1 MDVFT
6 FRDKIVAEYQ
16 RFTRSFVTIRAADIA
31 AHVDREYEA
40 ERFWPA
46 PMVQLNPAFV
56 PGGDIGAFV
65 AEGLLHP
72 ECERIFRAGKT
83 EDGAPGSPLV
93 LHRHQ
98 EDAIRIA
105 RRRESYVLTTGT
117 GSGKSLSYFVPIVD
131 DVLRR
136 KAAGGAG
143 GITAIVVYPMNAL
156 CNSQMEELEKY
167 LRLGYPKGGEPVRF
181 ARYTGQESAEDRK
194 ALAADPPDILLTN
207 YVMLELLLTR
217 HSSPDPQ
224 VVEQAKSLRFLVL
237 DELHTYRG
245 RQGADVAMLVRRVRE
260 RTNPDLLCVGTSATM
275 ASEGSAEARNRAVA
289 RVASRLFGAAV
300 RPENVV
306 TETLRRVT
314 DAAPTDAAGLA
325 AALAAGVPDTAD
337 HAVLCTHPVAAWA
350 ETTLGLQRQDDSP
363 DGKWVRTSRPK
374 TLAEAADLLARASG
388 RPATECLDYLR
399 RFLLLAYRTP
409 DAEGRPLFAFRL
421 HQFVAG
427 AGDVFTTL
435 EPPGERYLTLDGQQ
449 YQPGG
454 RDKPLFAAVFC
465 RSCGQEYLPV
475 WATLAGR
482 EPVRID
488 PRELNEKTAEDD
500 GAVHGYFMPDA
511 AGEFDAEDADL
522 YPEEW
527 LEAAGD
533 DAQRLRQSFRQYRPL
548 PFCVGTSG
556 ERDAK
561 GMPGWVMPGPF
572 RFCLN
577 PTCDAVFDGGVRNE
591 TTKLGSLSA
600 EGRSSATTVLT
611 LAAMRHLLG
620 ERHLPPAAKK
630 LLGFTDNRQDASLQA
645 GHLNDFVMILLLRG
659 ALLAA
664 LRNQPDGV
672 ITDDTLTHRVL
683 EHLRLSPADY
693 ASSPDAKGANA
704 ERAKRAL
711 RDVLGYRTYFDL
723 RRGWRFTHPNLEQ
736 LGYLAIGYASL
747 EDCAADQAE
756 WSKCHPLLAAAAPAL
771 REDLLRDL
779 LDRMRRGLC
788 IKTIYLDGGHLEQVR
803 NRSFTELK
811 EPWGLAEDERPMTA
825 AAMVA
830 RPQPPTGRLPTP
842 TVHVSHRSA
851 FGRRVKSKA
860 TWGDAASAFP
870 GKLDEDAYNE
880 IVDDMLGVLVTYGL
894 AEALEVEA
902 GYTGYR
908 VPATVIEWR
917 LGSAEKQDGA
927 NPFFLD
933 LYHNVAELLRGGD
946 RFLHALQAR
955 EHTAQVDAEERERRE
970 ERFRAAS
977 LPVLFCSP
985 TMELGVDIST
995 LNTVYMRN
1003 VPPTPANYAQRSGRA
1018 GRSGQPALVLTYC
1031 AARSP
1036 HDQYFFRNPAR
1047 MVAGAVNPPALD
1059 LANEDL
1065 IRSHLHA
1072 VWLGET
1078 GQKLGPSVQD
1088 VLDREKLPELPL
1100 LEQIAA
1106 QVDRSQVRQRAA
1118 ARAVAILGTLRDDLT
1133 PETAP
1138 WHTPGWL
1145 DHTIASAHLVLDAAF
1160 DRWRTLFNA
1169 AQRQM
1174 DLAHG
1179 VQMNAAADEK
1189 TRREAKARYDEA
1201 RVQRDLLLDTRAS
1214 MSSDFYAYRY
1224 LASEGFLPGYNFPR
1238 LPLLAYIP
1246 ARREKVGRDSFLSR
1260 PRFLGLSEFGPR
1272 SIIYHEGSTYR
1283 VRKAILTVGD
1293 AESVST
1299 SSRLTVRRAR
1309 LCPACGYGHFDAEA
1323 DHERCV
1329 NCDARLS
1336 GDLRSLLDLY
1346 RIDQVSTRRADRI
1359 TSDEEERQ
1367 RQGYE
1372 VITTLRFA
1380 EQGGRRRFTP
1390 VAFAE
1395 GGEELLSASYGPAA
1409 TVWRINLGWRRRRNK
1424 SVFGF
1429 NIDVASGEWSR
1440 DEQAPEEATDDAPT
1454 AKTVQRIIPFV
1465 EDRRNVLVLRPAAVR
1480 LGDDQM
1486 TTLAY
1491 ALKRG
1496 IEGVFQL
1503 EENELAA
1510 EPLPDRDTR
1519 RAILLYEAAEGGAG
1533 VLNRLATDRT
1543 AIGRVAK
1550 RALEVCHWRSRSGLW
1565 ADAADLDDAE
1575 PDCEA
1580 GCYRCL
1586 LSYANQPD
1594 HKRIDRR
1601 DRLRDGELLTLLCR
1615 LARAET
1621 QAGSADGAGAEDAFA
1636 ALDRQCGSGL
1646 ERAWLAAVQ
1655 KGGFR
1660 LPDRAQPLLAE
1671 FSTQPDF
1678 SYDGTKALIYVDGPH
1693 HRGAATKAV
1702 DDAKRRALRDAGYKV
1717 IAFADDP
1724 AGWPAVFGR
1733 FSFVF
1738 GKGTP

>member
-6 FRDKIVAEYQ
+6 FRDRLITEYQ
-16 RFTRSFVTIRAADIA
+16 RFTRSFVTIRAADIK

-56 PGGDIGAFV
+56 AGGTIGKFV

-72 ECERIFRAGKT
+72 ECERIFRFGKT
-83 EDGAPGSPLV
+83 KDGAPGRPLT

-98 EDAIRIA
+98 EEAIRIA
-105 RRRESYVLTTGT
+105 QRRESYVLTTGT
-117 GSGKSLSYFVPIVD
+117 GSGKSLAYFVPIVD

-136 KAAGGAG
+136 RAAGNAK
-143 GITAIVVYPMNAL
+143 GISAIVVYPMNAL
-156 CNSQMEELEKY
+156 CNSQLEELEKY
-167 LRLGYPKGGEPVRF
+167 LRLGYPAGGEPVRF
-181 ARYTGQESAEDRK
+181 ARYTGQESTEARQ
-194 ALAADPPDILLTN
+194 ALAANPPDILLTN
-207 YVMLELLLTR
+207 YVMLELILTR
-217 HSSPDPQ
+217 QSAPDPQ
-224 VVEQAKSLRFLVL
+224 VVEQAQDLRFLVL

-275 ASEGSAEARNRAVA
+275 ATEGSAEERNRAVA
-289 RVASRLFGAAV
+289 SVASRLFGTTV
-300 RPENVV
+300 RPESVV

-314 DAAPTDAAGLA
+314 DDAALTNSGQLA
-325 AALAAGVPDTAD
+325 ASIAAGVPDGVDYA
-337 HAVLCTHPVAAWA
+337 ALRLHPVAAWA
-350 ETTLGLQRQDDSP
+350 ETTLGLQRQDDKP
-363 DGKWVRTSRPK
+363 DGRWVRTNRPK
-374 TLAEAADLLARASG
+374 TVAEAADLLAAASE
-388 RPATECLDYLR
+388 RPAPECLDYLR
-399 RFLLLAYRTP
+399 RFLLLAYQTL

-427 AGDVFTTL
+427 AGDLFTTL
-435 EPPGERYLTLDGQQ
+435 EQPGDRYLTLNGQQ
-449 YQPGG
+449 FRPGE
-454 RDKPLFAAVFC
+454 RDKPLFAAAFC

-475 WATLAGR
+475 RATIADR
-482 EPVRID
+482 QPVRIE
-488 PRELNEKTAEDD
+488 PRELNDKTAD
-500 GAVHGYFMPDA
+500 GEGTTPGYYMPDP
-511 AGEFDAEDADL
+511 AGTFDAEDADR
-522 YPEEW
+522 YPDEW
-527 LEAAGD
+527 LEPAADGS
-533 DAQRLRQSFRQYRPL
+533 QRLRQNFRQYRPVS
-548 PFCVGTSG
+548 FCVAPSG
-556 ERDAK
+556 ERGAQ
-561 GMPGWVMPGPF
+561 GMPGWVVPGPF

-577 PTCDAVFDGGVRNE
+577 FACDAVFDGSMRSEGA
-591 TTKLGSLSA
+591 KLGSLSA

-611 LAAMRHLLG
+611 LAAMRHLLR
-620 ERHLPPAAKK
+620 EESLPPSAKK

-672 ITDDTLTHRVL
+672 LTDDTLTHRVL

-693 ASSPDAKGANA
+693 ASSPEAKGAKA
-704 ERAKRAL
+704 EGAKRAL

-736 LGYLAIGYASL
+736 LGYLVIGYASL
-747 EDCAADQAE
+747 GDCAADQAE
-756 WSKCHPLLAAAAPAL
+756 WSKCHPLLAAASPAI
-771 REDLLRDL
+771 REELLRDL

-788 IKTIYLDGGHLEQVR
+788 IKTIYLDADHLEQVR
-803 NRSFTELK
+803 NRSFNELK
-811 EPWGLAEDERPMTA
+811 EPWGLAEDERPTA
-825 AAMVA
+825 AAAMIA
-830 RPQPPTGRLPTP
+830 RPQPPTGRLPTLP
-842 TVHVSHRSA
+842 LHVSHRSV
-851 FGRRVKSKA
+851 FGRRVKAKS
-860 TWGDAASAFP
+860 TWGDAAAAFP
-870 GKLDEDAYNE
+870 GKLGEDAYNE
-880 IVDDMLGVLVTYGL
+880 IVDDILSVLVTYGL
-894 AEALEVEA
+894 VEPLDVD
-902 GYTGYR
+902 GRYTGYR
-908 VPATVIEWR
+908 VPASVIEWR
-917 LGSAEKQDGA
+917 LGPKEQQDAA
-927 NPFFLD
+927 NQFFLD
-933 LYHNVAELLRGGD
+933 LYHNVAEMLRSGD
-946 RFLHALQAR
+946 CYLHTLQAR
-955 EHTAQVDAEERERRE
+955 EHTAQVDAKEREQRE
-970 ERFRAAS
+970 EQFRAAT

-985 TMELGVDIST
+985 TMELGVDIAS

-1036 HDQYFFRNPAR
+1036 HDQYFFRNPTR

-1065 IRSHLHA
+1065 IRSHIHA

-1088 VLDREKLPELPL
+1088 LLDREQVPELPL
-1100 LEQIAA
+1100 VAQIAA
-1106 QVDRSQVRQRAA
+1106 QLDRPEVRRRAA
-1118 ARAVAILGTLRDDLT
+1118 ARGVVILGTLRDDLR

-1138 WHTPGWL
+1138 WFTPDWL
-1145 DHTIASAHLVLDAAF
+1145 DHTIRSAHRIFNDAF
-1160 DRWRTLFNA
+1160 DRWRDLFNA

-1174 DLAHG
+1174 DLAHNI
-1179 VQMNAAADEK
+1179 QMNAAADER
-1189 TRREAKARYDEA
+1189 TRKEAKQRYDEA
-1201 RVQRDLLLDTRAS
+1201 RIQRDLLLDSRAN

-1246 ARREKVGRDSFLSR
+1246 ARREKVGRDKFLSR

-1283 VRKAILTVGD
+1283 VRKAILTVRD

-1309 LCPACGYGHFDAEA
+1309 LCPSCGYGHFDAEA
-1323 DHERCV
+1323 DYERCV
-1329 NCDARLS
+1329 NCDARLN
-1336 GDLRSLLDLY
+1336 GDMRSLPDLY

-1380 EQGGRRRFTP
+1380 EQGGKRRFTP
-1390 VAFAE
+1390 VMFTE
-1395 GGEELLSASYGPAA
+1395 GSERLLSASYGPAA
-1409 TVWRINLGWRRRRNK
+1409 TVWRINLGWRRRKNK
-1424 SVFGF
+1424 SIFGF

-1440 DEQAPEEATDDAPT
+1440 DDQAPENSMDDAPV

-1465 EDRRNVLVLRPAAVR
+1465 EDRRNVLVLRPETVR
-1480 LGDDQM
+1480 LDDDQL
-1486 TTLAY
+1486 TTLTY

-1496 IEGVFQL
+1496 IESVFQL

-1510 EPLPDRDTR
+1510 EPLPDNDNRN
-1519 RAILLYEAAEGGAG
+1519 AILLYEAAEGGAG
-1533 VLNRLATDRT
+1533 VLNRLASDPK
-1543 AIGRVAK
+1543 AIQRVAE
-1550 RALEVCHWRSRSGLW
+1550 RALEVCHWRSRSSLW
-1565 ADAADLDDAE
+1565 ADAADLEDTD

-1586 LSYANQPD
+1586 LSYSNQPD
-1594 HKRIDRR
+1594 HARIDRR
-1601 DRLRDGELLTLLCR
+1601 DEVVRLLLCR
-1615 LARAET
+1615 LVRADAET
-1621 QAGSADGAGAEDAFA
+1621 GTADGSRAEDAFA
-1636 ALDRQCGSGL
+1636 TLHRQCGSGL
-1646 ERAWLAAVQ
+1646 ERAWLEAVRA
-1655 KGGFR
+1655 GGFR
-1660 LPDRAQPLLAE
+1660 LPERAQPMLNE

-1693 HRGAATKAV
+1693 HRNAATKTV
-1702 DDAKRRALRDAGYKV
+1702 DEAKRLALRDAGYKV
-1717 IAFADDP
+1717 IAFADGL
-1724 AGWPAVFGR
+1724 ASWPGIFAKFP
-1733 FSFVF
+1733 FVF
-1738 GKGTP
+1738 GKAAP

>member
-6 FRDKIVAEYQ
+6 FRDRLVAEYQ
-16 RFTRSFVTIRAADIA
+16 RFTRSFVTIRATDIK

-56 PGGDIGAFV
+56 PGGDICKFV
-65 AEGLLHP
+65 VEGLLHP
-72 ECERIFRAGKT
+72 ECERIFRFGKM
-83 EDGAPGSPLV
+83 EDGAPGKPLT

-98 EDAIRIA
+98 EDAIRVA
-105 RRRESYVLTTGT
+105 QRRESYVLTTGT
-117 GSGKSLSYFVPIVD
+117 GSGKSLSYFIPIVD

-136 KAAGGAG
+136 RAAGGAK
-143 GITAIVVYPMNAL
+143 GISAIVVYPMNAL

-167 LRLGYPKGGEPVRF
+167 LRRGYPKGGEPVRF
-181 ARYTGQESAEDRK
+181 ARYTGQESAEERQ
-194 ALAADPPDILLTN
+194 ALAANPPDILLTN
-207 YVMLELLLTR
+207 YVMLELMLTR
-217 HSSPDPQ
+217 HSAPDPQ
-224 VVEQAKSLRFLVL
+224 VVEQAKGLRFLVL

-245 RQGADVAMLVRRVRE
+245 RQGADVAMLVRRVRD

-275 ASEGSAEARNRAVA
+275 ATEGNVEERNRAVA

-314 DAAPTDAAGLA
+314 DGAAPTDAGSLA
-325 AALAAGVPDTAD
+325 AAIAAGVPEAAD
-337 HAVLCTHPVAAWA
+337 YRALRVHPVAAWA
-350 ETTLGLQRQDDSP
+350 ETTLGLQQQDDKP

-374 TLAEAADLLARASG
+374 TLAEAADLLAEASG
-388 RPATECLDYLR
+388 RPAGECLNYLR

-435 EPPGERYLTLDGQQ
+435 EPPGDRYLTLNGQQ
-449 YQPGG
+449 FRPGG
-454 RDKPLFAAVFC
+454 RDKPLFPAVFC

-475 WATLAGR
+475 WTTIGDR
-482 EPVRID
+482 QSVRID
-488 PRELNEKTAEDD
+488 PRELNERTAD
-500 GAVHGYFMPDA
+500 GDGTVPGYFMPDT
-511 AGEFDAEDADL
+511 AGEFDPEDADR
-522 YPEEW
+522 YPDEW
-527 LEAAGD
+527 LEPTGD
-533 DAQRLRQSFRQYRPL
+533 GAQRLRPNYRQYRPV
-548 PFCVGTSG
+548 PFRAGTSG
-556 ERDAK
+556 ERDAQ
-561 GMPGWVMPGPF
+561 GMPGWVIPGTF
-572 RFCLN
+572 RFCLRR
-577 PTCDAVFDGGVRNE
+577 PACEAVFDGAMRSE
-591 TTKLGSLSA
+591 AAKLGSLSA

-611 LAAMRHLLG
+611 LAAMRHLLR
-620 ERHLPPAAKK
+620 EESLPPAAKK

-664 LRNQPDGV
+664 LRNQPDGLL
-672 ITDDTLTHRVL
+672 TDENLTHEIL
-683 EHLRLSPADY
+683 KHLRLSPVDY
-693 ASSPDAKGANA
+693 ASSPDARGARIEGA
-704 ERAKRAL
+704 RRAL

-736 LGYLAIGYASL
+736 LGYLLISYASL
-747 EDCAADQAE
+747 AECAADQE
-756 WSKCHPLLAAAAPAL
+756 LWSKRHPLLAAAPPDM
-771 REDLLRDL
+771 RESLLRDL

-788 IKTIYLDGGHLEQVR
+788 IKTIYLDGDHLEQVR
-803 NRSFTELK
+803 NRSFAELK
-811 EPWGLAEDERPMTA
+811 EPWGLAEDERPVIA
-825 AAMVA
+825 AAMIA

-842 TVHVSHRSA
+842 TVHISHRSA
-851 FGRRVKSKA
+851 FGRRVKAKA
-860 TWGDAASAFP
+860 TWGEAAAAFP
-870 GKLDEDAYNE
+870 GKLDETAYNE
-880 IVDDMLGVLVTYGL
+880 IVDDMLGVLDTYGL
-894 AEALEVEA
+894 VEPLKVDG

-917 LGSAEKQDGA
+917 LGPQEQQDAA
-927 NPFFLD
+927 NRFFLD
-933 LYHNVAELLRGGD
+933 LYHNVAEMLRSDD
-946 RFLHALQAR
+946 RFLHTLQAR
-955 EHTAQVDAEERERRE
+955 EHTAQVDAEERELRE

-985 TMELGVDIST
+985 TMELGVDIAT

-1072 VWLGET
+1072 VWLGES
-1078 GQKLGPSVQD
+1078 GQRLGPSVQD
-1088 VLDREKLPELPL
+1088 VLDRAQLPDLPL
-1100 LEQIAA
+1100 EAQIAA
-1106 QVDRSQVRQRAA
+1106 QLDNPPVRQRAA
-1118 ARAVAILGTLRDDLT
+1118 TRGIAILSTLRDDLA

-1138 WHTPGWL
+1138 WFTPDWL
-1145 DHTIASAHLVLDAAF
+1145 DHTIRSAHLAFNDAF

-1174 DLAHG
+1174 DLAHN

-1189 TRREAKARYDEA
+1189 TRKEAKQRYDEA
-1201 RVQRDLLLDTRAS
+1201 RVQRDLLLDSRAS

-1246 ARREKVGRDSFLSR
+1246 ARRERIGRDSFLSR

-1283 VRKAILTVGD
+1283 VRKAILTVRD

-1329 NCDARLS
+1329 NCDARLD

-1372 VITTLRFA
+1372 VITTLRFS

-1390 VAFAE
+1390 VVFSE
-1395 GGEELLSASYGPAA
+1395 GGERLLSASYGPAA
-1409 TVWRINLGWRRRRNK
+1409 TVWRINLGWRRRKRK
-1424 SVFGF
+1424 SIFGF
-1429 NIDVASGEWSR
+1429 NIDVATGEWCR
-1440 DEQAPEEATDDAPT
+1440 DDQAPEESMEDAPT
-1454 AKTVQRIIPFV
+1454 AKTVQRITPFV
-1465 EDRRNVLVLRPAAVR
+1465 EDRRNVLVARPESVR
-1480 LGDDQM
+1480 LDGDQI
-1486 TTLAY
+1486 TTLTY

-1496 IEGVFQL
+1496 VEGVFQL

-1510 EPLPDRDTR
+1510 EPLPDSDNRK
-1519 RAILLYEAAEGGAG
+1519 AILLYEAAEGGAG
-1533 VLNRLATDRT
+1533 VLNRLASDAT
-1543 AIGRVAK
+1543 AIRRVAE
-1550 RALEVCHWRSRSGLW
+1550 RALEVCHWRSRLGLW
-1565 ADAADLDDAE
+1565 ADAADLEDTD

-1594 HKRIDRR
+1594 HGRIDRR
-1601 DRLRDGELLTLLCR
+1601 DPDVLALLCR
-1615 LARAET
+1615 LARADAE
-1621 QAGSADGAGAEDAFA
+1621 AGSADGSAAEDAFA
-1636 ALDRQCGSGL
+1636 SLLRQCGSGL
-1646 ERAWLAAVQ
+1646 ERAWLEAVRA
-1655 KGGFR
+1655 GGFR
-1660 LPDRAQPLLAE
+1660 LPDQAQPMLDE

-1678 SYDGTKALIYVDGPH
+1678 AYDRTKTLIYVDGPH
-1693 HRGAATKAV
+1693 HRNAATKTV
-1702 DDAKRRALRDAGYKV
+1702 DDAKRQALRNAGFKV
-1717 IAFADDP
+1717 IVFAEDA
-1724 AGWPAVFGR
+1724 AGWPAVFAK
-1733 FSFVF
+1733 FPFVF
-1738 GKGTP
+1738 GKGAR

>member
-6 FRDKIVAEYQ
+6 FRDKLISEYA
-16 RFTRSFVTIRAADIA
+16 RFTRSFVSIRAADIK
-31 AHVDREYEA
+31 AHVDEEYAA

-56 PGGDIGAFV
+56 PGGDIGRFI

-72 ECERIFRAGKT
+72 ECERIFRFGKT
-83 EDGAPGSPLV
+83 ADGAPGRPLT

-98 EDAIRIA
+98 EEAIRIA
-105 RRRESYVLTTGT
+105 QRRESYVLTTGT
-117 GSGKSLSYFVPIVD
+117 GSGKSLAYFIPIVD

-136 KAAGGAG
+136 RASGGAK
-143 GITAIVVYPMNAL
+143 GISAIVVYPMNAL
-156 CNSQMEELEKY
+156 CNSQLEELEKY
-167 LRLGYPKGGEPVRF
+167 LRLGYPKGDEPVRF
-181 ARYTGQESAEDRK
+181 ARYTGQESADDRQ
-194 ALAADPPDILLTN
+194 ALAANPPDILLTN
-207 YVMLELLLTR
+207 YVMLELMLTR

-224 VVEQAKSLRFLVL
+224 VVERAEGLRFLVL

-245 RQGADVAMLVRRVRE
+245 RQGADVAMLVRRVRN
-260 RTNPDLLCVGTSATM
+260 RTNSDLLCVGTSATM
-275 ASEGSAEARNRAVA
+275 ATEGSAEARNNAVA
-289 RVASRLFGAAV
+289 RVASRLFGATV
-300 RPENVV
+300 PPENVV

-314 DAAPTDAAGLA
+314 DDTAPTDAANLA
-325 AALAAGVPDTAD
+325 AAIAAGVPDYAD
-337 HAVLCTHPVAAWA
+337 HAALRRHPVAAWA
-350 ETTLGLQRQDDSP
+350 ETTLGLQRQDDHP
-363 DGKWVRTSRPK
+363 DGRWVRTSHPK
-374 TLAEAADLLARASG
+374 TVAEAADRLAGVSG
-388 RPATECLDYLR
+388 HPTVACLDYLR
-399 RFLLLAYRTP
+399 RFLLLAYRTL
-409 DAEGRPLFAFRL
+409 DADGHPLFAFRL

-427 AGDVFTTL
+427 AGDLFTTL
-435 EPPGERYLTLDGQQ
+435 EPPGDRYLTLNGQQ
-449 YQPGG
+449 FRPGG
-454 RDKPLFAAVFC
+454 RDKPLFPAVFC
-465 RSCGQEYLPV
+465 RSCGQDYLPV
-475 WATLAGR
+475 WATIASR
-482 EPVRID
+482 QPTHID
-488 PRELNEKTAEDD
+488 PRELNEKTAEGD
-500 GAVHGYFMPDA
+500 GTVNGYFMPDP
-511 AGEFDAEDADL
+511 AGEFDAEDADR
-522 YPEEW
+522 YPDEW
-527 LEAAGD
+527 LEPTGD
-533 DAQRLRQSFRQYRPL
+533 GAQRLRKNFRQYRPL

-556 ERDAK
+556 ERDTQ
-561 GMPGWVMPGPF
+561 GMAGWVIPGAF

-577 PTCDAVFDGGVRNE
+577 PACDAVFDGSVRSE

-611 LAAMRHLLG
+611 LAAMRHLLR
-620 ERHLPPAAKK
+620 EESLPPSAKK

-672 ITDDTLTHRVL
+672 LTDDILTHRIL
-683 EHLRLSPADY
+683 EHLRLSPSDY
-693 ASSPDAKGANA
+693 ASSPEAKGAKA
-704 ERAKRAL
+704 EGARRAL

-747 EDCAADQAE
+747 KECAQDQAE
-756 WSKCHPLLAAAAPAL
+756 WSSCHPLLAAASPAV
-771 REDLLRDL
+771 REDLLTDL

-788 IKTIYLDGGHLEQVR
+788 IKTIYLDAEHLEQVR
-803 NRSFTELK
+803 NRSFAELK
-811 EPWGLAEDERPMTA
+811 EPWGMAEDERPETA
-825 AAMVA
+825 AVMIA
-830 RPQPPTGRLPTP
+830 RPKSPIGRLPIH
-842 TVHVSHRSA
+842 TVHVSHRSV
-851 FGRRVKSKA
+851 FGRRVKAKA
-860 TWGDAASAFP
+860 TWAEAASSFP

-880 IVDDMLGVLVTYGL
+880 IVDDMLSVLTTYGL
-894 AEALEVEA
+894 AEPLDVEG

-917 LGSAEKQDGA
+917 LGPKERQEAA

-933 LYHNVAELLRGGD
+933 LYHNVAEMLSGGD
-946 RFLHALQAR
+946 CYLHTLQAR
-955 EHTAQVDAEERERRE
+955 EHTAQVDGDERERRE
-970 ERFRAAS
+970 AQFRAAT

-985 TMELGVDIST
+985 TMELGVDIAT

-1036 HDQYFFRNPAR
+1036 HDQYFFKNPAR

-1088 VLDREKLPELPL
+1088 VLDRELVPDLPL
-1100 LEQIAA
+1100 VAQIAA
-1106 QVDRSQVRQRAA
+1106 QVDRPQVRQRTA
-1118 ARAVAILGTLRDDLT
+1118 ARGIAILGTLRNDLT
-1133 PETAP
+1133 PKEAP
-1138 WHTPGWL
+1138 WFTPDWL
-1145 DHTIASAHLVLDAAF
+1145 DHTIKSAHLAFNDAF
-1160 DRWRTLFNA
+1160 TRWRDLFNA

-1174 DLAHG
+1174 DLAHSI
-1179 VQMNAAADEK
+1179 QMNAAADEK
-1189 TRREAKARYDEA
+1189 TRREAKQRYDEA
-1201 RVQRDLLLDTRAS
+1201 RIQRDLLLDSRAS

-1283 VRKAILTVGD
+1283 VRKAILTVRD

-1329 NCDARLS
+1329 NCDARLD

-1390 VAFAE
+1390 VTFRE
-1395 GGEELLSASYGPAA
+1395 GGKRLLSASYGPAA
-1409 TVWRINLGWRRRRNK
+1409 TVWRINLGWRRRKNK
-1424 SVFGF
+1424 SIFGF

-1440 DEQAPEEATDDAPT
+1440 DEQAPEEAMDDAPT
-1454 AKTVQRIIPFV
+1454 AKSVQRIIPFV
-1465 EDRRNVLVLRPAAVR
+1465 EDRRNVLVLRAEGVR
-1480 LGDDQM
+1480 LDDDQL
-1486 TTLAY
+1486 TTLTY

-1510 EPLPDRDTR
+1510 EPLPDRDNR
-1519 RAILLYEAAEGGAG
+1519 NAVLLYEAAEGGAG
-1533 VLNRLATDRT
+1533 VLSRLASDPKG
-1543 AIGRVAK
+1543 IQLVAE
-1550 RALEVCHWRSRSGLW
+1550 RALEICHWRSRSGSW
-1565 ADAADLDDAE
+1565 VDADDLEDAD

-1586 LSYANQPD
+1586 LSYSNQPD
-1594 HKRIDRR
+1594 HERIDRR
-1601 DRLRDGELLTLLCR
+1601 DKDVLSLLCR
-1615 LARAET
+1615 LTRADAEV
-1621 QAGSADGAGAEDAFA
+1621 GSTDGSGAEDAFA
-1636 ALDRQCGSGL
+1636 TLHRLCGSGL
-1646 ERAWLAAVQ
+1646 ERTWLEVVRA
-1655 KGGFR
+1655 GGFR
-1660 LPDRAQPLLAE
+1660 LPDQAQPVLNE

-1678 SYDGTKALIYVDGPH
+1678 AYSSTKALVYIDGPH
-1693 HRGAATKAV
+1693 HRNAATKTV
-1702 DDAKRRALRDAGYKV
+1702 DDTKRQALRDAGYKV
-1717 IAFADDP
+1717 IVFSEDA
-1724 AGWPAVFGR
+1724 AGWPAIFAR
-1733 FSFVF
+1733 FPFVF

>member
-6 FRDKIVAEYQ
+6 FRDRLVSEYQ
-16 RFTRSFVTIRAADIA
+16 RFTRSFVTIRAADIK
-31 AHVDREYEA
+31 AHVDREYGA

-46 PMVQLNPAFV
+46 PMIQLNPAFV
-56 PGGDIGAFV
+56 PGGDIGQFV

-72 ECERIFRAGKT
+72 ECERIFRFGKT
-83 EDGAPGSPLV
+83 EDGAPGKPLT

-98 EDAIRIA
+98 EEAIRIA
-105 RRRESYVLTTGT
+105 WRRESYVLTTGT
-117 GSGKSLSYFVPIVD
+117 GSGKSLAYFVPIVD

-136 KAAGGAG
+136 RASGGTQ
-143 GITAIVVYPMNAL
+143 GISAIVVYPMNAL

-167 LRLGYPKGGEPVRF
+167 LRLGYPSGGEPVRF
-181 ARYTGQESAEDRK
+181 ARYTGQESAEARQ
-194 ALAADPPDILLTN
+194 ALADNPPDILLTN
-207 YVMLELLLTR
+207 YVMLELMLTR
-217 HSSPDPQ
+217 HSAPDPQ
-224 VVEQAKSLRFLVL
+224 VVEQAKNLRFLVL

-245 RQGADVAMLVRRVRE
+245 RQGADVAMLVRRVRD

-275 ASEGSAEARNRAVA
+275 ATEGTAEQRNRAVA
-289 RVASRLFGAAV
+289 GVASRLFGAAV

-314 DAAPTDAAGLA
+314 DNAARTDAASLA
-325 AALAAGVPDTAD
+325 AAIAAGVPDEAD
-337 HAVLCTHPVAAWA
+337 HGVLRVHPVAAWA
-350 ETTLGLQRQDDSP
+350 ETTLELQRQDDKP

-374 TLAEAADLLARASG
+374 TLAEAADLLAEASG
-388 RPATECLDYLR
+388 RPVGECLDHLR
-399 RFLLLAYRTP
+399 RFLLLAYRTH

-435 EPPGERYLTLDGQQ
+435 ERPGDRYLTLNGQQ
-449 YQPGG
+449 FRPGD

-465 RSCGQEYLPV
+465 RACGQEYLPI
-475 WATLAGR
+475 WIAPADR
-482 EPVRID
+482 QPVRID
-488 PRELNEKTAEDD
+488 PRELGERTAD
-500 GAVHGYFMPDA
+500 GDGSAAGYFMPDD
-511 AGEFDAEDADL
+511 AGAFDAEDADR
-522 YPEEW
+522 YPDEW
-527 LEAAGD
+527 LEPTGD
-533 DAQRLRQSFRQYRPL
+533 GTQRLRPNYRQHRPVPFR
-548 PFCVGTSG
+548 VGTSG
-556 ERDAK
+556 ERDAQ
-561 GMPGWVMPGPF
+561 GMPGWVIPGAF

-577 PTCDAVFDGGVRNE
+577 RTCDAVFDGAMRSE
-591 TTKLGSLSA
+591 TAKLGSLSA

-611 LAAMRHLLG
+611 LAAMRHLLR
-620 ERHLPPAAKK
+620 EDSLPPAAKK

-672 ITDDTLTHRVL
+672 LTDDTLTHEVL
-683 EHLRLSPADY
+683 KHLRLSPADY
-693 ASSPDAKGANA
+693 ASSPEAKGAKA
-704 ERAKRAL
+704 EGAKRAL

-736 LGYLAIGYASL
+736 LGYLAIGYSSL
-747 EDCAADQAE
+747 KDCAADQEE
-756 WSKCHPLLAAAAPAL
+756 WSRRHLLLAAATPAV
-771 REDLLRDL
+771 RESLLRDL

-788 IKTIYLDGGHLEQVR
+788 IKTIYLDADHLEQVR
-803 NRSFTELK
+803 NRSFAELK
-811 EPWGLAEDERPMTA
+811 EPWGLAEDERPVTTA
-825 AAMVA
+825 AMIA
-830 RPQPPTGRLPTP
+830 RSQPPSGRLPLP
-842 TVHVSHRSA
+842 TLHISHRSA
-851 FGRRVKSKA
+851 FGRRVKAKA
-860 TWGDAASAFP
+860 TWGEAAGAFP
-870 GKLDEDAYNE
+870 DKLDEDAYNE
-880 IVDDMLGVLVTYGL
+880 IVDDMLGVLGTYGL
-894 AEALEVEA
+894 AERLEVD
-902 GYTGYR
+902 GGHIGYR

-917 LGSAEKQDGA
+917 LGSQEQQDAA
-927 NPFFLD
+927 NRFFLD
-933 LYHNVAELLRGGD
+933 LYHNVAEMLRGDD

-970 ERFRAAS
+970 EQFREAS

-985 TMELGVDIST
+985 TMELGVDIAT

-1078 GQKLGPSVQD
+1078 GQKVGPSVQD
-1088 VLDREKLPELPL
+1088 VLDRSELPDL
-1100 LEQIAA
+1100 PLVSQIAS
-1106 QVDRSQVRQRAA
+1106 QLDRPQVRQRAA
-1118 ARAVAILGTLRDDLT
+1118 ARGIAILQTLRDDLS

-1138 WHTPGWL
+1138 WYTPDWL
-1145 DHTIASAHLVLDAAF
+1145 DHAINSAHLAFNDAF

-1169 AQRQM
+1169 SQRQM
-1174 DLAHG
+1174 TLAHNI
-1179 VQMNAAADEK
+1179 QINAAADEK
-1189 TRREAKARYDEA
+1189 TRREAQQRYNEA
-1201 RVQRDLLLDTRAS
+1201 RIQRDLLLDSGGS

-1283 VRKAILTVGD
+1283 VRKAILSVRD

-1309 LCPACGYGHFDAEA
+1309 LCPACGYGHFDGEA

-1329 NCDARLS
+1329 NCDARLG
-1336 GDLRSLLDLY
+1336 GDLRSLPDLY

-1372 VITTLRFA
+1372 VVTTLRFA
-1380 EQGGRRRFTP
+1380 EQGGKPRFTP
-1390 VAFAE
+1390 VVFAE
-1395 GGEELLSASYGPAA
+1395 AGDKLLSASYGPAA
-1409 TVWRINLGWRRRRNK
+1409 TVWRINLGWRRRKNK

-1429 NIDVASGEWSR
+1429 NIDVATGEWCR
-1440 DEQAPEEATDDAPT
+1440 DEQAPEEAMDDAPA
-1454 AKTVQRIIPFV
+1454 AKTIQRITPFV
-1465 EDRRNVLVLRPAAVR
+1465 EDRRNVLVVRPEVVR
-1480 LGDDQM
+1480 LDDDQV
-1486 TTLAY
+1486 TTLTY
-1491 ALKRG
+1491 VLKRG
-1496 IEGVFQL
+1496 IERVFQL

-1510 EPLPDRDTR
+1510 EPLPDSENRN
-1519 RAILLYEAAEGGAG
+1519 AILLYEAAEGGAG
-1533 VLNRLATDRT
+1533 VLSRLASDPG
-1543 AIGRVAK
+1543 AIRRVAQ
-1550 RALEVCHWRSRSGLW
+1550 RALEVCHWTSRSGLW
-1565 ADAADLDDAE
+1565 ADAADLDDAD

-1580 GCYRCL
+1580 ACYRCL
-1586 LSYANQPD
+1586 LSYSNQPD

-1601 DRLRDGELLTLLCR
+1601 DPQVLALLCH
-1615 LARAET
+1615 LVRADAEV
-1621 QAGSADGAGAEDAFA
+1621 GNSEGAGAEDAFA
-1636 ALDRQCGSGL
+1636 SLGRQCGSGL
-1646 ERAWLAAVQ
+1646 ERAWLNAARA
-1655 KGGFR
+1655 GGF
-1660 LPDRAQPLLAE
+1660 LPPDHAQPMLHE
-1671 FSTQPDF
+1671 YSTQPDF
-1678 SYDGTKALIYVDGPH
+1678 AYERTKALIYVDGPH
-1693 HRGAATKAV
+1693 HRGTATKTV
-1702 DDAKRRALRDAGYKV
+1702 DDAKRQALRDAGYKV
-1717 IAFADDP
+1717 VVFAEHP
-1724 AGWPAVFGR
+1724 TAWPAIFAK
-1733 FSFVF
+1733 FPFVF
-1738 GKGTP
+1738 GKGAAR